1 MIIEDLLENIYFF
14 AVLNFFTIKMNE
26 GSFKTSKEE
35 KQLIQQIKKAAVLGS
50 GVMGSGIAAHLA
62 NIGIPTLLLDIVPRE
77 LTEQEKNK
85 GLTLEDKV
93 VRNRI
98 SATAIQKLLKQ
109 KPAPLTSKKNIALI
123 EAGNF
128 EDDME
133 KLKDVDWIIE
143 VVVENLDIKKQ
154 IFERVDANRKPGSIV
169 SSNTSGISVEAMI
182 EGRSDDFK
190 KHFLGTHFF
199 NPPRY
204 LKLLEIIPTKETAPE
219 VLSFM
224 KKFGE
229 DVLGKGVVEAK
240 DTPNFIANRIGTY
253 GLLVTVREMIKGG
266 YSVGEVDSVTGPLIG
281 RPKSATFRTL
291 DVVGLDTFA
300 HVARNVY
307 EKVEGAEK
315 EVFEVPAFMNKM
327 IENGWLGSK
336 SGQGFFLKQGKE
348 ILEINPETLEYGPR
362 KKLSAPSIELANQA
376 KGTANKLKTL
386 VFANDRAGQLLW
398 SIFAPVFVYSAEL
411 VGVIADDIVAIDRAM
426 KWGFGWSQGP
436 FESWDAL
443 GVEKVVSRMEAEG
456 LAVPAWVKEML
467 EKGIASFYKEDENGD
482 VYFYHNG
489 EYKLIEEN
497 PKVINLAKIKKQKGV
512 IKKNSGASLI
522 DIGDGVALL
531 EFHSKSNAIGPDI
544 LQMINFAID
553 EVEKNYK
560 GLVIGNQG
568 KNFCV
573 GANLA
578 MILMEAQDDN
588 IFDLDLVVRQF
599 QQASMKIKYSSKPVV
614 VAPFGMTLGGGAEVC
629 LPAAHIQAS
638 SETYMGL
645 VEVGVGLIPGGGG
658 NKELYIKHLNSLP
671 NGVEVDLQNIA
682 NKVFESIAMAKVS
695 TSAEEAR
702 ENNFLSKADGISF
715 NSDHLIYD
723 AKQAVLA
730 LYEKGYR
737 PPVRR
742 KIPVVG
748 ETGYATLL
756 LAAQSMYYSG
766 YISEHDLK
774 IAKKLA
780 YVIAGGKVPYGTE
793 VDEQYLLDL
802 EREAFL
808 SLVAEPKT
816 QQRMQHMLLKG
827 KPLRN

>member
-1 MIIEDLLENIYFF
+1 MS
-14 AVLNFFTIKMNE
+14 VH
-26 GSFKTSKEE
+26 SKWKKGE
-35 KQLIQQIKKAAVLGS
+35 KKLIQQIKKAAVLGS
-50 GVMGSGIAAHLA
+50 GVMGASIAAHLA
-62 NIGIPTLLLDIVPRE
+62 NIGILTLLLDIVPRE
-77 LTEQEKNK
+77 LTDAEKAK
-85 GLTLEDKV
+85 GLTLDDKA

-98 SATAIQKLLKQ
+98 SETGKQKLLKQ
-109 KPAPLTSKKNIALI
+109 KPAPLTSKKNLALI

-128 EDDME
+128 DDDME
-133 KLKDVDWIIE
+133 RLKDVDWVIE
-143 VVVENLDIKKQ
+143 VVVENLAIKKQ
-154 IFERVDANRKPGSIV
+154 VFEKVDQYRKKGSII
-169 SSNTSGISVEAMI
+169 SSNTSGISIEAMA
-182 EGRSDDFK
+182 EGRSEDFQ

-204 LKLLEIIPTKETAPE
+204 LKLLEVIPTKYTDQT

-224 KKFGE
+224 KQFGE

-253 GLLVTVREMIKGG
+253 GLLVTVQEMLKGG
-266 YSVGEVDSVTGPLIG
+266 YSIGEVDSITGPMIG

-291 DVVGLDTFA
+291 DVVGLDTFI
-300 HVARNVY
+300 HVANNVY
-307 EKVEGAEK
+307 EQVEGKEK
-315 EVFEVPAFMNKM
+315 EVFAVPPFMKSM
-327 IENGWLGSK
+327 LDNGWLGSK

-348 ILEINPETLEYGPR
+348 ILELDPQSLEYVPR
-362 KKLSAPSIELANQA
+362 KKLKTAATELSKQE
-376 KGTANKLKTL
+376 KGTANKMKAL
-386 VFANDRAGQLLW
+386 VYADDRAGHLLWNILGPVLNYSAQLL
-398 SIFAPVFVYSAEL
+398 
-411 VGVIADDIVAIDRAM
+411 GVIADDVVAIDRAM
-426 KWGFGWSQGP
+426 KWGFGWELGP
-436 FESWDAL
+436 FESWDAIGL
-443 GVEKVVSRMEAEG
+443 EKSVKKMEAAG
-456 LAVPAWVKEML
+456 LEVPAWIKEML
-467 EKGIASFYKEDENGD
+467 EKGFTSFYKEEAGNLFFYDNGD
-482 VYFYHNG
+482 
-489 EYKLIEEN
+489 YKQINEN
-497 PKVINLAKIKKQKGV
+497 PKVINLKSLKKKNGV

-522 DIGDGVALL
+522 DLGDGVALL
-531 EFHSKSNAIGPDI
+531 EFHSKSNALGLDI
-544 LQMINFAID
+544 IQMINFAID

-568 KNFCV
+568 KNFSV

-588 IFDLDLVVRQF
+588 IYELDMVVRHF
-599 QQASMKIKYSSKPVV
+599 QQGMMKIKYSSKPVV
-614 VAPFGMTLGGGAEVC
+614 AAPFGMTLGGGSEVC
-629 LPAAHIQAS
+629 LPTAHIQAA

-658 NKELYIKHLNSLP
+658 NKELYIKHLNSMSS
-671 NGVEVDLQNIA
+671 GVEFDLQKVA

-695 TSAEEAR
+695 TSGEEAR
-702 ENNFLSKADGISF
+702 DNNFLNFADGISV
-715 NSDHLIYD
+715 NGDHQLYD
-723 AKQAVLA
+723 AKQAVLT
-730 LYEKGYR
+730 LYEKGYK
-737 PPVRR
+737 PPVR
-742 KIPVVG
+742 KKVPVVG

-756 LAAQSMYYSG
+756 LGAQAMLYSG

-808 SLVAEPKT
+808 SLVADPKS

>member
-1 MIIEDLLENIYFF
+1 M
-14 AVLNFFTIKMNE
+14 
-26 GSFKTSKEE
+26 
-35 KQLIQQIKKAAVLGS
+35 IQQIKKAAVLGS

-62 NIGIPTLLLDIVPRE
+62 NIGIPTLLLDIAPRE
-77 LTEQEKNK
+77 LTDAEKAK
-85 GLTLEDKV
+85 GLTLEDKA

-98 SATAIQKLLKQ
+98 SEGNRQKLLKQ
-109 KPAPLTSKKNIALI
+109 KPAPLTSKNNIALV

-133 KLKDVDWIIE
+133 RLKDVDWIIE
-143 VVVENLDIKKQ
+143 VVVENLAIKKQ
-154 IFERVDANRKPGSIV
+154 VFEKVDQSRKPGSIV
-169 SSNTSGISVEAMI
+169 SSNTSGISVEAMS
-182 EGRSDDFK
+182 EGRSEDFQ

-204 LKLLEIIPTKETAPE
+204 LKLLEVIPTKNTSSE

-224 KKFGE
+224 KQFGE

-253 GLLVTVREMIKGG
+253 GLLITVQEMLKGG
-266 YSVGEVDSVTGPLIG
+266 YSIGEVDSITGPLIG

-291 DVVGLDTFA
+291 DVVGLDTFI
-300 HVARNVY
+300 HVANNVY
-307 EKVEGAEK
+307 DQVDGKEK
-315 EVFEVPAFMNKM
+315 EVFEVPGFMKVM
-327 IENGWLGSK
+327 QEKGWLGSK
-336 SGQGFFLKQGKE
+336 SGQGFFLKKGKE
-348 ILEINPETLEYGPR
+348 ILELNPESLEYGPR
-362 KKLSAPSIELANQA
+362 KKLKTASTELSKQE
-376 KGTANKLKTL
+376 KGTPGKLKAL
-386 VFANDRAGQLLW
+386 VYSDDRAGQLLW
-398 SIFAPVFVYSAEL
+398 NILSPALLYSAQLLGE
-411 VGVIADDIVAIDRAM
+411 IADDVTAIDKAM
-426 KWGFGWSQGP
+426 KWGFGWELGP
-436 FESWDAL
+436 FETWDAI
-443 GVEKVVSRMEAEG
+443 GVGKSVQKMEDAGKE
-456 LAVPAWVKEML
+456 VPAWVKDML
-467 EKGIASFYKEDENGD
+467 EKGFDSFYKEEEGKQ
-482 VYFYHNG
+482 YFYHNG
-489 EYKLIEEN
+489 EYRLIEEN
-497 PKVINLAKIKKQKGV
+497 PKAINLKQIKKQKGV
-512 IKKNSGASLI
+512 IKKNTGASLI
-522 DIGDGVALL
+522 DLGDGVALL
-531 EFHSKSNAIGPDI
+531 EFHSQSNAIGLDI
-544 LQMINFAID
+544 IQMINFAVD

-573 GANLA
+573 GANLG

-588 IFDLDLVVRQF
+588 IYELDMVVRQF
-599 QQASMKIKYSSKPVV
+599 QNAMMKIKYSAKPVV
-614 VAPFGMTLGGGAEVC
+614 AAPFGMTLGGGAEVC

-645 VEVGVGLIPGGGG
+645 VEVGVGLIPGGSG
-658 NKELYIKHLNSLP
+658 NKELYIKHLKNMP
-671 NGVEVDLQNIA
+671 NGVEFDLQKVA

-695 TSAEEAR
+695 TSGEEAR
-702 ENNFLSKADGISF
+702 DNNFLNLADGISV
-715 NSDHLIYD
+715 NGDHLLYD

-730 LYEKGYR
+730 LHKKGYK
-737 PPVRR
+737 PPVR
-742 KIPVVG
+742 KKVPVVG

-756 LAAQSMYYSG
+756 LGAQAMLYSG

-808 SLVAEPKT
+808 SLVAEPKS

>member
-1 MIIEDLLENIYFF
+1 M
-14 AVLNFFTIKMNE
+14 
-26 GSFKTSKEE
+26 
-35 KQLIQQIKKAAVLGS
+35 IQQIKKAAVLGS

-77 LTEQEKNK
+77 LTDAEKAK
-85 GLTLEDKV
+85 GLTLEDKA

-98 SATAIQKLLKQ
+98 SESSRLKLLKQ
-109 KPAPLTSKKNIALI
+109 KPAPLTSKKNLALI

-133 KLKDVDWIIE
+133 RLKDVDWIIE
-143 VVVENLDIKKQ
+143 VVVENLNIKKQ
-154 IFERVDANRKPGSIV
+154 VFEKVDQYRKPGSIV
-169 SSNTSGISVEAMI
+169 SSNTSGISVEAMS
-182 EGRSDDFK
+182 EGRTEDFQ

-204 LKLLEIIPTKETAPE
+204 LKLLEVIPTKNTNPE
-219 VLSFM
+219 VLSFI
-224 KKFGE
+224 KQFGE

-253 GLLVTVREMIKGG
+253 GLLVTVQEMLKGG

-291 DVVGLDTFA
+291 DVVGLDTFI
-300 HVARNVY
+300 HVANNVY
-307 EKVEGAEK
+307 EQVEGKEK
-315 EVFEVPAFMNKM
+315 EVFEVPGFMKAM
-327 IENGWLGSK
+327 QEKGWLGSK
-336 SGQGFFLKQGKE
+336 SGQGFFFKKGKE
-348 ILEINPETLEYGPR
+348 ILELDPESLEYGPR
-362 KKLSAPSIELANQA
+362 KKLKTASVEMSKQE
-376 KGTANKLKTL
+376 KGTARKMKAL
-386 VFANDRAGQLLW
+386 VYADDRAGRLLWNILSPALLYSAQLLG
-398 SIFAPVFVYSAEL
+398 E
-411 VGVIADDIVAIDRAM
+411 IADDITAIDRAM
-426 KWGFGWSQGP
+426 KWGFGWELGP
-436 FESWDAL
+436 FESWDAI
-443 GVEKVVSRMEAEG
+443 GVEKSVQKMKESGEE
-456 LAVPAWVKEML
+456 VPSWIKDML
-467 EKGIASFYKEDENGD
+467 EKGFTSFYKEEDGQQF
-482 VYFYHNG
+482 FYHNG
-489 EYKLIEEN
+489 EYKVIEEN
-497 PKVINLAKIKKQKGV
+497 PKVINLKQLKKQKGV

-522 DIGDGVALL
+522 DLGDGVALL
-531 EFHSKSNAIGPDI
+531 EFHSQSNAIGLDI
-544 LQMINFAID
+544 IQMINFAVD

-573 GANLA
+573 GANLG

-588 IFDLDLVVRQF
+588 IYELDMVVRHF
-599 QQASMKIKYSSKPVV
+599 QNAMMKIKYSSKPVV
-614 VAPFGMTLGGGAEVC
+614 AAPFGMTLGGGAEVC

-645 VEVGVGLIPGGGG
+645 VEVGVGLIPGGSG
-658 NKELYIKHLNSLP
+658 NKELYIKHLESMP
-671 NGVEVDLQNIA
+671 AGVEFDLQKVA

-695 TSAEEAR
+695 TSGEEAR
-702 ENNFLSKADGISF
+702 DNNFLNIADDISV
-715 NSDHLIYD
+715 NGDHLLHD

-730 LYEKGYR
+730 LHEKGYKPR
-737 PPVRR
+737 VR
-742 KIPVVG
+742 KKVPVVG

-756 LAAQSMYYSG
+756 LGAHAMFQSG

-808 SLVAEPKT
+808 SLVAEPKS